1 MMRSIFALFFAV
13 QFTVAAQTPQ
23 VPHKMQFADMTLTI
37 RDDARREI
45 QKDVD
50 ALTASPRHH
59 NIKVE
64 RAKTYFPIIE
74 KIFKEENVPDDFKY
88 LVLQESALIPDA
100 VSVSKAVGF
109 WQFKDFTALEMG
121 LRVDKEIDERMNIV
135 SSSRAAARYIKKN
148 NVYFNNWIYA
158 LQAYQMG
165 AGAVLRSEKDSKSG
179 EKNIEI
185 TSKTYWYVKKYLA
198 HKVAFEDMVRGEG
211 QIRVLSYQNQNKK
224 TLTDLAKE
232 VSVDEAELVAY
243 NKWVRSGTI
252 PDDRVYAVI
261 IPVKG
266 NGADIK
272 LPEDAVLA
280 KAGDASAK
288 KNGESTLASA
298 KKDSRKKINGITA
311 IQVHAGESASQVATR
326 AGVDLSSFLK
336 WNDISVSDQMR
347 DGQYYLLGK
356 KRARA
361 ATAYHTVTTGDNLWS
376 ISQQYG
382 VQVKKLKRY
391 NRIDSDQDLKPGMTL
406 WLSARKPKNSE
417 SVAPP
422 SEVIQVDN
430 AQTFAWDVNPSET
443 QATTTTTPVITKTAP
458 VTQETVKT
466 QEVVKSQETIKV
478 TPPPAETLP
487 PVSTETP
494 KVTEQPAASVKIQ
507 EAVDSSKTLQAQVT
521 VPQPVDTMVQRVP
534 EVIVPERP
542 ATHTVQQGETLYSIA
557 RQYNLGV
564 MDLVNANNLNLQ
576 ESIKPGQVLKLSE
589 SQSIENSVVT
599 PDKPSEVEH
608 QVKPTDTLYSIAR
621 QYGVTIK
628 ELMEWNNKKDFTLS
642 VGERLKVKQIK

>member
-1 MMRSIFALFFAV
+1 MRSIFALFFAV

-88 LVLQESALIPDA
+88 LVLQESALISDA

-179 EKNIEI
+179 EKNLEI

-198 HKVAFEDMVRGEG
+198 HKVAFEEMVRGEG

-232 VSVDEAELVAY
+232 VSVDETELVAY

-252 PDDRVYAVI
+252 PDDRIYAVI

-266 NGADIK
+266 NGSDIK

-311 IQVHAGESASQVATR
+311 IQARGGESASQLATR
-326 AGVDLSSFLK
+326 AGVELSSFLK
-336 WNDISVSDQMR
+336 WNDISIAEQMR
-347 DGQYYLLGK
+347 EGQFYLLGK
-356 KRARA
+356 KRARG
-361 ATAYHTVTTGDNLWS
+361 ATAYHTVTNGDNLWS

-382 VQVKKLKRY
+382 VQVKKLKRF

-417 SVAPP
+417 ATPTP

-443 QATTTTTPVITKTAP
+443 QATTATTPVITKTP
-458 VTQETVKT
+458 VATQETVKT
-466 QEVVKSQETIKV
+466 QETIKV

-487 PVSTETP
+487 PVGTETP
-494 KVTEQPAASVKIQ
+494 KVIEEPANPVKIQ
-507 EAVDSSKTLQAQVT
+507 EAVDSSKTLQAQVA
-521 VPQPVDTMVQRVP
+521 VPQQVDTMVQRVP
-534 EVIVPERP
+534 EVVVPERP
-542 ATHTVQQGETLYSIA
+542 TTHTVLQGETLYSIA

-564 MDLVNANNLNLQ
+564 MDLVNTNNLNLQ

-599 PDKPSEVEH
+599 SDKPVEVEH
-608 QVKPTDTLYSIAR
+608 QVKATDTLYSIAR

-642 VGERLKVKQIK
+642 VGERLKVKQTKP

>member
-50 ALTASPRHH
+50 ALTASPKHH

-74 KIFKEENVPDDFKY
+74 KIFAEENVPDDFKY
-88 LVLQESALIPDA
+88 LVLQESALIADA
-100 VSVSKAVGF
+100 ISVSKAVGF
-109 WQFKDFTALEMG
+109 WQFKDFTAMEMG

-148 NVYFNNWIYA
+148 NVYFNNWLYA

-198 HKVAFEDMVRGEG
+198 HKVAFEETIKG
-211 QIRVLSYQNQNKK
+211 QGQVQVVSYQNQNKK
-224 TLTDLAKE
+224 TLADLAKE
-232 VSVDEAELVAY
+232 VSVDEADLVIY
-243 NKWVRSGTI
+243 NKWVKSGTI
-252 PDDRVYAVI
+252 PDDRIYAVM

-266 NGADIK
+266 NIADLK
-272 LPEDAVLA
+272 LPENAVLA

-288 KNGESTLASA
+288 KSGESKLASSG
-298 KKDSRKKINGITA
+298 KDVRKKINGITA
-311 IQVHAGESASQVATR
+311 LEAVAGETPTQLAAR
-326 AGVDLSSFLK
+326 AGVELSAFLK
-336 WNDISVSDQMR
+336 WNDISVSDQVK
-347 DGQYYLLGK
+347 GGHFYLLGK

-361 ATAYHTVTTGDNLWS
+361 ATAYHTVMVGDNLWS

-382 VQVKKLKRY
+382 VQIKKLKRY
-391 NRIDSDQDLKPGMTL
+391 NRVDSDEELKPGMTV
-406 WLSARKPKNSE
+406 WLSSRKPKNS
-417 SVAPP
+417 APEKTVTP
-422 SEVIQVDN
+422 TEVIQVDN
-430 AQTFAWDVNPSET
+430 AQTFAWSVDPAET
-443 QATTTTTPVITKTAP
+443 QAATQPALIVTKPAPVVVEPPVAQPEPVIP
-458 VTQETVKT
+458 VKM
-466 QEVVKSQETIKV
+466 
-478 TPPPAETLP
+478 P
-487 PVSTETP
+487 
-494 KVTEQPAASVKIQ
+494 
-507 EAVDSSKTLQAQVT
+507 EAVDSSKTLQAKVT
-521 VPQPVDTMVQRVP
+521 VPPPADTVIQQIKEVVVQQ
-534 EVIVPERP
+534 RP
-542 ATHTVQQGETLYSIA
+542 TTHTVQQGETLYAIA
-557 RQYNLGV
+557 RQYDMGV

-576 ESIKPGQVLKLSE
+576 ENIRPGQVLKLSE
-589 SQSIENSVVT
+589 TQPIENSVVT
-599 PDKPSEVEH
+599 SDKVTEIEH
-608 QVKPTDTLYSIAR
+608 QVKATDTLYSIAR

-628 ELMEWNNKKDFTLS
+628 ELMEWNNKKDFTLA
-642 VGERLKVKQIK
+642 VGEKLKVKQQAK